1 MRWVCILSMIVLDTL
16 FSRIQQRLVQGDLIT
31 AAQEIAEWMDL
42 QPEDAGAL
50 TACVHLLRLRGCYA
64 DAAAMLD
71 RSLVVAPNFVP
82 SLVEAA
88 RIARHAGQLDRALKW
103 YEQAHRI
110 APDAVD
116 WRGEWIELLQQLQ
129 RFELAAQIAEKWCE
143 VCPDLPQAWFL
154 LGLVHQQND
163 SHSAALDAYHHAMAL
178 DSGYPMLR
186 NNLAA
191 LHHSMQDYQMAL
203 RFCAEAIHAEPD
215 SFRAWTNAANTW
227 LRLREPGHA
236 LIAAERACTLAP
248 EYTLALLAYSN
259 TLKELQRWD
268 EAFDVI
274 ARAALA
280 TPDDAQ
286 IQWSL
291 AMLQLVRGDYQNG
304 FVNHEARWSGSS
316 ELKKTAHL
324 LPEPRWQGEDLVGKT
339 LFVWGEQGFG
349 DAFQFVRFVP
359 QIADRV
365 RRAGGTLIYSCFAG
379 VFPLFERSLAE
390 CGLHMVPHDVPQLPV
405 FDYHIPVGSLPLA
418 LGITLDNLPA
428 PRSYLLPDA
437 AKAAYWRRK
446 LRRSSRVKVGLV
458 WSGSRTH
465 QRNPLRSIPPALYAH
480 ALAQLPDIEFFSL
493 QLDGADEVKQM
504 ASAGFHVTDH
514 VAGLRSFDESAAL
527 ICNMDL
533 VITVCTSVAHLSGA
547 LGVPTW
553 LMLDVNPHWVWMLE
567 RSDSPWYPSMK
578 IYRQHQYANWSTA
591 LEQIRADLLTLVS
604 QKS

>member
-1 MRWVCILSMIVLDTL
+1 MIVLDTL
-16 FSRIQQRLVQGDLIT
+16 FSRIQQRLAQGDLIA

-50 TACVHLLRLRGCYA
+50 TACAHLLRLRGRYA

-71 RSLVVAPNFVP
+71 RSLAVAPNFVP

-88 RIARHAGQLDRALKW
+88 RIARHAGQLDRALNW

-116 WRGEWIELLQQLQ
+116 WRGEWVELLQQLQ
-129 RFELAAQIAEKWCE
+129 RFELAIQIAEKWCE
-143 VCPDLPQAWFL
+143 VCPDLPRAWFL
-154 LGLVHQQND
+154 LGLVHQQSD
-163 SHSAALDAYHHAMAL
+163 SHSAALDAYHQVMAL

-215 SFRAWTNAANTW
+215 SFLAWTNAANTW

-316 ELKKTAHL
+316 ELKKTARF
-324 LPEPRWQGEDLVGKT
+324 LPERRWQGENLAGKT

-349 DAFQFVRFVP
+349 DVFQFVRFVP
-359 QIADRV
+359 QIAERV

-390 CGLHMVPHDVPQLPV
+390 YGLHMVPHDVPLLSD

-428 PRSYLLPDA
+428 PRCYLLPDA
-437 AKAAYWRRK
+437 AKLAYWRRK
-446 LRRSSRVKVGLV
+446 LPDSTRLKVGLV

-465 QRNPLRSIPPALYAH
+465 QRNPLRSIPPALYAR

-493 QLDGADEVKQM
+493 QLDGADEVKQL
-504 ASAGFHVTDH
+504 ASSGFRVADH
-514 VAGLRSFDESAAL
+514 VAELLSFDESAAL

-591 LEQIRADLLTLVS
+591 LEQLRADLLTLVS